1 MEFDSLYASVL
12 FLKIKHMQAAQL
24 VNNPLSQ
31 EFFAY

>member
-12 FLKIKHMQAAQL
+12 FLKIKNMQATQL
-24 VNNPLSQ
+24 LNNPSSQ